1 MPLHRLLAG
10 LLATTVCSTPAAA
23 QRIAYDSTARTW
35 TLTSGPVSY
44 RLVRRGQQVALDY
57 FGPTSQMGG
66 APDTAQQPRYDLT
79 GVAADQS
86 LEATSLRLLSDSI
99 VLLAPGVTELR
110 LRFMHAS
117 LPLQL
122 DVRYAAW
129 GETGVFSREIRLTNR
144 GGSPLPVARSPSIS
158 WELPGGDY
166 TLRYLWGS
174 WGQERQLA
182 TETLAAGA
190 RRFEQTRGRSSNGY
204 VPWLS
209 LRNQTQGV
217 EYIAELAW
225 SGNWWME
232 VERQPGTGA
241 APLRDQSVRVSL
253 GMHNDFGGPLT
264 LAPGDI
270 ITLPR
275 AVFTA
280 TAGDLDDAAN
290 QMHRYQRTYLVPRV
304 RTNQPPL
311 VQFNTWFPLGPKVD
325 ITNTIQAADAAAV
338 AGAEVYVLDSGW
350 YGSGDWERT
359 LGDYEPDPRKFP
371 RGLEELADHVHR
383 KGMKFGL
390 WVEIENAGIESRLF
404 HEHPEWCL
412 PYGGKPWITANRCQL
427 DFAKAAVRQWATAT
441 IERLVSRYRLDWIKI
456 DYNIDV
462 GDRFDPARSGQSG
475 RRLYDHLMGYYAWLD
490 SIRAAHPD
498 LVLENCASG
507 GLRLD
512 LGVMAHTHT
521 AWLSDV
527 VDPIASVALGYGCTV
542 QFAPELCNHWM
553 VGDADSGVVNP
564 AKPAGWWDFMLRVPM
579 NGQFGISGRI
589 PEWSAAVRKRVADN
603 VALYRRIRGT
613 IAGADVYHLTPAPRR
628 NAPTGWTAL
637 QYVQPDGR
645 RAVVLAYRLARSS
658 AATTLRLRGLLPHA
672 TYDVVVDGH
681 RMAPTT
687 GAKTGQSW
695 PSATPSRGL
704 ARRGGRAVGAA
715 VEAHSHGFRRG

>member
-1 MPLHRLLAG
+1 MPHRLLAG
-10 LLATTVCSTPAAA
+10 LLVATVCSTSAAA
-23 QRIAYDSTARTW
+23 QRIAYDSTAGSW

-44 RLVRRGQQVALDY
+44 RLLRRGHQVVFDY
-57 FGPTSQMGG
+57 FGPTSRMGG
-66 APDTAQQPRYDLT
+66 APDTARPPGYDLS
-79 GVAADQS
+79 GVAANQS
-86 LEATSLRLLSDSI
+86 LEPTSLRLLSDST
-99 VLLAPGVTELR
+99 VLVGPGIEELR
-110 LRFMHAS
+110 LHFIHVS
-117 LPLQL
+117 LPLRL

-144 GGSPLPVARSPSIS
+144 GAGSLPVARLPSIS

-190 RRFEQTRGRSSNGY
+190 RRFEQTRGRSTNGY

-209 LRNQTQGV
+209 LRNRTLGV

-225 SGNWWME
+225 SGNWWMQ

-241 APLRDQSVRVSL
+241 AALRGQPVRVEL
-253 GMHNDFGGPLT
+253 GTHNDFGGPLT
-264 LAPGDI
+264 LAPGDT

-290 QMHRYQRTYLVPRV
+290 QMHRYQRSYLVPRV

-311 VQFNTWFPLGPKVD
+311 VQFNTWFPLGPAVD
-325 ITNTIQAADAAAV
+325 ITNTIQAADAAAA

-371 RGLEELADHVHR
+371 RGLEELANHVHA

-404 HEHPEWCL
+404 REHPEWCL

-427 DFAKAAVRQWATAT
+427 DFANPAVRHWATVT
-441 IERLVSRYRLDWIKI
+441 VDRLVSRYQLDWIKI

-475 RRLYDHLMGYYAWLD
+475 RRLHDHLTAYYGWLD
-490 SIRAAHPD
+490 TIRAAHPD
-498 LVLENCASG
+498 LIVENCSSG

-542 QFAPELCNHWM
+542 QFAPEVCNHWM
-553 VGDADSGVVNP
+553 VGDADSGVVDSS
-564 AKPAGWWDFMLRVPM
+564 KPPGWWDFMLRVPM

-589 PEWSAAVRKRVADN
+589 PEWSAAMRKRAAAN
-603 VALYRRIRGT
+603 VALYRGIRGI

-628 NAPTGWTAL
+628 NAPTGWMAL
-637 QYVQPDGR
+637 QYVQQDGR

-658 AATTLRLRGLLPHA
+658 AAQTLRLRGLLPRA
-672 TYDVVVDGH
+672 TYEVKVDGH
-681 RMAPTT
+681 SLSSAT
-687 GAKTGQSW
+687 GATL
-695 PSATPSRGL
+695 ASRGL
-704 ARRGGRAVGAA
+704 RLELPAIWRAA
-715 VEAHSHGFRRG
+715 VVELTAR

>member
-1 MPLHRLLAG
+1 MPLHRSLAG
-10 LLATTVCSTPAAA
+10 LLVATVCSTSAAA
-23 QRIAYDSTARTW
+23 QRIAYDSTAGSW

-44 RLVRRGQQVALDY
+44 RLLRRGHRVAFDY
-57 FGPTSQMGG
+57 FGPTSRMGG
-66 APDTAQQPRYDLT
+66 APETAQPPRYDLT

-86 LEATSLRLLSDSI
+86 LDPQFLRLLSDSM
-99 VLLAPGVTELR
+99 VVVSPGREELR
-110 LRFMHAS
+110 LHLIHVS

-144 GGSPLPVARSPSIS
+144 GGAPLPVTQLPSIS

-190 RRFEQTRGRSSNGY
+190 RRFEQTRGRSTNGY

-209 LRNQTQGV
+209 FGNRTRGI

-225 SGNWWME
+225 SGNWWMQ
-232 VERQPGTGA
+232 VERVPGTGS
-241 APLRDQSVRVSL
+241 APLRDQPISVAL
-253 GMHNDFGGPLT
+253 GMRNDFGGLLT
-264 LAPGDI
+264 LGPGDT

-280 TAGDLDDAAN
+280 TTGDLDDAAN
-290 QMHRYQRTYLVPRV
+290 QMHRYQRSYLVPRV

-311 VQFNTWFPLGPKVD
+311 VQFNTWFPLGPAVD
-325 ITNTIQAADAAAV
+325 ITNTIQAADAAAAV
-338 AGAEVYVLDSGW
+338 GAEVYVLDSGW

-371 RGLEELADHVHR
+371 RGLEELANHVHN
-383 KGMKFGL
+383 KHMKFGL

-404 HEHPEWCL
+404 REHPEWCL

-427 DFAKAAVRQWATAT
+427 DFANPAVRQWATAT
-441 IERLVSRYRLDWIKI
+441 VNRLVTKYQLDWIKI

-462 GDRFDPARSGQSG
+462 GDRFDPARRGQSG
-475 RRLYDHLMGYYAWLD
+475 RRLHDHLAAYYAWLD
-490 SIRAAHPD
+490 MIRAAHPD
-498 LVLENCASG
+498 LVVENCSSG

-512 LGVMAHTHT
+512 LGVMGHTHT

-527 VDPIASVALGYGCTV
+527 VEPMASVALGYGCTV
-542 QFAPELCNHWM
+542 QFTPEVCNHWM
-553 VGDADSGVVNP
+553 VGDADSGVVDSTRP
-564 AKPAGWWDFMLRVPM
+564 PGWWDFMLRVPM

-589 PEWSAAVRKRVADN
+589 PEWSAAMRKRAAAN

-628 NAPTGWTAL
+628 NAPTGWMAL
-637 QYVQPDGR
+637 QYLQPDGR
-645 RAVVLAYRLARSS
+645 GAVVLAYRLARSS
-658 AATTLRLRGLLPHA
+658 AAQTLRLRGLLPRA
-672 TYDVVVDGH
+672 TYDITVDGH
-681 RMAPTT
+681 RLSPAT
-687 GAKTGQSW
+687 GATL
-695 PSATPSRGL
+695 ASRGL
-704 ARRGGRAVGAA
+704 RLQLPAIWRAA
-715 VEAHSHGFRRG
+715 VVELAERP

>member
-1 MPLHRLLAG
+1 MPLCRLLTG
-10 LLATTVCSTPAAA
+10 LLLATVCSMSAAA
-23 QRIAYDSTARTW
+23 QRIAYDSTAESW
-35 TLTSGPVSY
+35 TLASGPVSY
-44 RLVRRGQQVALDY
+44 RLLRRGHRVAFDY
-57 FGPTSQMGG
+57 FGPTSRMGE
-66 APDTAQQPRYDLT
+66 APDTTLPSRYDLT

-86 LEATSLRLLSDSI
+86 LDPRFLRLLSDST
-99 VLLAPGVTELR
+99 VVVSPGLEELR
-110 LRFMHAS
+110 LHFIHVS
-117 LPLQL
+117 LPLEL

-144 GGSPLPVARSPSIS
+144 GGDPLPVAELPSIS
-158 WELPGGDY
+158 WELPRGDY

-182 TETLAAGA
+182 TETLAAGT
-190 RRFEQTRGRSSNGY
+190 RRFEQTRGRATNGY

-209 LRNQTQGV
+209 LRNGTLGV

-232 VERQPGTGA
+232 VERRPGTGA
-241 APLRDQSVRVSL
+241 APLRDQPVRVEL
-253 GMHNDFGGPLT
+253 GMRNDFGGPLT
-264 LAPGDI
+264 LAPGDT

-280 TAGDLDDAAN
+280 TVGDLDDAAN
-290 QMHRYQRTYLVPRV
+290 QMHRYQRSYLVPQV

-311 VQFNTWFPLGPKVD
+311 VQFNTWFPLGPAVD
-325 ITNTIQAADAAAV
+325 ITNTIQAADAAA
-338 AGAEVYVLDSGW
+338 AMGAEVYVLDSGW

-371 RGLEELADHVHR
+371 RGLEELANHVHHQ
-383 KGMKFGL
+383 GMKFGL

-404 HEHPEWCL
+404 REHSEWCL

-427 DFAKAAVRQWATAT
+427 DFANPAVRQWATAT
-441 IERLVSRYRLDWIKI
+441 VDRLVTKYQLDWIKI

-462 GDRFDPARSGQSG
+462 GDRFDPARSEQSG
-475 RRLYDHLMGYYAWLD
+475 RRLHDHLAAYYAWLD
-490 SIRAAHPD
+490 TIRAAHPD
-498 LVLENCASG
+498 LVVENCSSG

-512 LGVMAHTHT
+512 LGIMAHTNT

-527 VDPIASVALGYGCTV
+527 VDPMASVALGYGCTV
-542 QFAPELCNHWM
+542 QFAPEVCNHWM
-553 VGDADSGVVNP
+553 VGDADSGVVDS
-564 AKPAGWWDFMLRVPM
+564 AKSPGWWDFMLRVPM

-589 PEWSAAVRKRVADN
+589 PEWSAAVRQRAAAN

-637 QYVQPDGR
+637 QYVHPDGR

-658 AATTLRLRGLLPHA
+658 AAQTLRLRGLLPRA
-672 TYDVVVDGH
+672 TYDITVDGH
-681 RMAPTT
+681 RLPPAT
-687 GAKTGQSW
+687 GATL
-695 PSATPSRGL
+695 ASRGL
-704 ARRGGRAVGAA
+704 RLGLPAIWRAA
-715 VEAHSHGFRRG
+715 VLELTVRS

>member
-10 LLATTVCSTPAAA
+10 LLLTTVCSPAAA
-23 QRIAYDSTARTW
+23 QQITYDSTTGSW
-35 TLTSGPVSY
+35 TLVSGTVSY
-44 RLVRRGQQVALDY
+44 RLLRRNQRVAFDY
-57 FGPTSQMGG
+57 FGPAARMGA
-66 APDTAQQPRYDLT
+66 APDTAQPSRSDLT
-79 GVAADQS
+79 GLAADQP
-86 LEATSLRLLSDSI
+86 LEPDSLRLLSDST
-99 VLLAPGVTELR
+99 VLVSPAVQELR
-110 LRFMHAS
+110 LRLSHAR
-117 LPLQL
+117 LPLDL

-144 GGSPLPVARSPSIS
+144 GSAPLPVSQLPSIS
-158 WELPGGDY
+158 WDLPGGDY
-166 TLRYLWGS
+166 SMRYLWGS

-190 RRFEQTRGRSSNGY
+190 RRFEQTRGRATNGY

-209 LRNQTQGV
+209 LRNRTLGV

-225 SGNWWME
+225 SGNWWMQ

-241 APLRDQSVRVSL
+241 APLLDQPVRVQL

-264 LAPGDI
+264 LAPGDTI
-270 ITLPR
+270 ALPR
-275 AVFTA
+275 VVFTA
-280 TAGDLDDAAN
+280 TIGNMDDAAN
-290 QMHRYQRTYLVPRV
+290 QMHRYQRNFLVPRV
-304 RTNQPPL
+304 KTNQPPM

-325 ITNTIQAADAAAV
+325 ITNTIQAADGAAA

-371 RGLEELADHVHR
+371 RGLEELANHVHQ

-390 WVEIENAGIESRLF
+390 WVEIENVGIESRLF
-404 HEHPEWCL
+404 HEHPDWCL

-427 DFAKAAVRQWATAT
+427 DFAHPAVRQWATAT
-441 IERLVSRYRLDWIKI
+441 VDRLVDRYQLDWIKI

-475 RRLYDHLMGYYAWLD
+475 RRLHDHLEAYYAWLD

-498 LVLENCASG
+498 LVVENCSSG

-542 QFAPELCNHWM
+542 QFAPEICNHWM

-564 AKPAGWWDFMLRVPM
+564 GKPPGWWDFMLRVPM

-589 PEWSAAVRKRVADN
+589 PQWSAAVRQHVAAN
-603 VALYRRIRGT
+603 VALYKRIRGI

-628 NAPTGWTAL
+628 NAPIGWTVL
-637 QYVQPDGR
+637 QYAHPDGR
-645 RAVVLAYRLARSS
+645 RSVVLAYRLARSS
-658 AATTLRLRGLLPHA
+658 GSVTLRLRGLLPRA
-672 TYDVVVDGH
+672 TYDITVDGH
-681 RMAPTT
+681 RVESAA
-687 GAKTGQSW
+687 GATL
-695 PSATPSRGL
+695 AARGL
-704 ARRGGRAVGAA
+704 RLRLPAIWRAA
-715 VEAHSHGFRRG
+715 VVELAVDSRSAQAP

>member
-1 MPLHRLLAG
+1 
-10 LLATTVCSTPAAA
+10 
-23 QRIAYDSTARTW
+23 
-35 TLTSGPVSY
+35 
-44 RLVRRGQQVALDY
+44 
-57 FGPTSQMGG
+57 
-66 APDTAQQPRYDLT
+66 
-79 GVAADQS
+79 
-86 LEATSLRLLSDSI
+86 
-99 VLLAPGVTELR
+99 
-110 LRFMHAS
+110 
-117 LPLQL
+117 
-122 DVRYAAW
+122 
-129 GETGVFSREIRLTNR
+129 
-144 GGSPLPVARSPSIS
+144 
-158 WELPGGDY
+158 
-166 TLRYLWGS
+166 
-174 WGQERQLA
+174 
-182 TETLAAGA
+182 
-190 RRFEQTRGRSSNGY
+190 
-204 VPWLS
+204 
-209 LRNQTQGV
+209 
-217 EYIAELAW
+217 
-225 SGNWWME
+225 
-232 VERQPGTGA
+232 
-241 APLRDQSVRVSL
+241 
-253 GMHNDFGGPLT
+253 MHNDFGGPLT

-325 ITNTIQAADAAAV
+325 ISNTIQAADAASV

-498 LVLENCASG
+498 LVLENCSSG

-512 LGVMAHTHT
+512 LGVMGHTHT

-589 PEWSAAVRKRVADN
+589 PEWSDAVRKRVADN

-613 IAGADVYHLTPAPRR
+613 IAGADVYHLTPVPRR

-645 RAVVLAYRLARSS
+645 HSVVLAYRLARSS
-658 AATTLRLRGLLPHA
+658 AATTLQ
-672 TYDVVVDGH
+672 
-681 RMAPTT
+681 AP
-687 GAKTGQSW
+687 GASPPCEVRSRSGRAPNGANYRREDWPSRW